1 MSRPIVLAICG
12 WITATV
18 VSAGPIASVG
28 LNQCYEWSLQQNEPL
43 KQQQEEIERSQAK
56 ARAALGGA
64 FPHLSWDWRGT
75 RQDNSGVADSF
86 GGMLDKSQV
95 ESRMYLEQPLF
106 NGLRE
111 FSAWSGFKKQ
121 QARDQWN
128 LRQSQLTLFNQVAQ
142 AYLDVVSLETALAN
156 NATTEAL
163 DQERVSE
170 LNAFYRLGKSRQGE
184 IFSAESQLAAVKAI
198 GVRLRGQIRVA
209 RETLSFLVGQNLGAV
224 SLAPTAFESTH
235 SIVDAFLAQA
245 ARRPDVEAQR
255 QEVAGQELRVRY
267 EKGSYWP
274 SLNFSGNYYTQR
286 PTLFEPVNWD
296 MALNLSV
303 PLFQGG
309 SVAARVRDA
318 QSGLIQAQL
327 SLSYLERQIQSDVKK
342 AHAAWTAALDE
353 SDALQQAY
361 FAAKKSYDA
370 QKREYRLGLVTNLEV
385 INATNLMQTAK
396 RAWDDAAVDVQR
408 RYVALVVA
416 TGALP

>member
-1 MSRPIVLAICG
+1 MDLA
-12 WITATV
+12 
-18 VSAGPIASVG
+18 
-28 LNQCYEWSLQQNEPL
+28 QCFERALQQNEPL
-43 KQQQEEIERSQAK
+43 KQQQEEIRRSQAK

-121 QARDQWN
+121 QARDEWN
-128 LRQSQLTLFNQVAQ
+128 LRQSQLALFNQVAQ

-198 GVRLRGQIRVA
+198 GVRLQGQTRVA
-209 RETLSFLVGQNLGAV
+209 RESLSFLVGQDMGT
-224 SLAPTAFESTH
+224 APLTPTSFGSAH
-235 SIVDAFLAQA
+235 PPVDTFLAQA

-267 EKGSYWP
+267 EKGFYWP

-342 AHAAWTAALDE
+342 AHAAWTASLNE

-361 FAAKKSYDA
+361 FAAKKSYEA

>member
-1 MSRPIVLAICG
+1 MKRLLFLVSLVGPLAWG
-12 WITATV
+12 
-18 VSAGPIASVG
+18 ASPPVPPAS
-28 LNQCYEWSLQQNEPL
+28 LDSCYEMALQQNEPL
-43 KQQQEEIERSQAK
+43 KQQREEIERSQAK

-75 RQDNSGVADSF
+75 RQDHSGVSDSF

-95 ESRMYLEQPLF
+95 ESKMYLEQPIF

-121 QARDQWN
+121 QARDQWS
-128 LRQSQLTLFNQVAQ
+128 LRQSQLTLYNEVAH
-142 AYLDVVSLETALAN
+142 AYLEVVGLESALAN
-156 NATTEAL
+156 NATTQAL
-163 DQERVSE
+163 DEERVAE
-170 LNAFYRLGKSRQGE
+170 LNAFYRLGKARQGE
-184 IFSAESQLAAVKAI
+184 IYSAESQLAAVKSL

-209 RETLSFLVGQNLGAV
+209 RESLSFLVGRDMGTPPLTPPSFGLV
-224 SLAPTAFESTH
+224 PPP
-235 SIVDAFLAQA
+235 VDTFLALA
-245 ARRPDVEAQR
+245 VRRPDVEAQR
-255 QEVAGQELRVRY
+255 EEVAGQELRVRY
-267 EKGSYWP
+267 EKGFYWP

-327 SLSYLERQIQSDVKK
+327 ALSYLERQIQSDVKK
-342 AHAAWTAALDE
+342 AHAAWTSSLEESEALR
-353 SDALQQAY
+353 QAY
-361 FAAKKSYDA
+361 FAAKKSYEA
-370 QKREYRLGLVTNLEV
+370 QKKEYRLGLVTNLDV

-396 RAWDDAAVDVQR
+396 RAWDDATVDVQR
-408 RYVALVVA
+408 RYVALTVA
-416 TGALP
+416 TGTLP